1 MPTQCSQ
8 DELDFGSSG
17 GRKLVGAFD
26 GGAIT
31 SNGGAVLLG
40 AADWSI
46 RLVERLATCFR
57 DLRVADAVTHTVA
70 DLLRQRIFRIALGYE
85 DLIDH
90 DTLRH
95 DPALTAVLDKPGGQ
109 LAGKST
115 LNRLEHAGKI
125 GLDRHHKLYHDTAAI
140 ARLPVD
146 LFVEAHREPPVRI
159 VIDLD
164 ATRPGL
170 DPGSALRRA

>member
-70 DLLRQRIFRIALGYE
+70 DLLRQRIFGIALGYE

-90 DTLRH
+90 DTLR
-95 DPALTAVLDKPGGQ
+95 
-109 LAGKST
+109 
-115 LNRLEHAGKI
+115 
-125 GLDRHHKLYHDTAAI
+125 
-140 ARLPVD
+140 
-146 LFVEAHREPPVRI
+146 
-159 VIDLD
+159 
-164 ATRPGL
+164 RPGL
-170 DPGSALRRA
+170 DPGSGAHRRARQAGRSARRQVDA